1 MYTDYQI
8 EAHLLAGHS
17 FETVSPDPRKAGLT
31 GEPQQTPAAPPAY
44 LAADAHLPS
53 DARKQPDEP
62 LA

>member
-53 DARKQPDEP
+53 DARK
-62 LA
+62 